1 MHTAFRTSILASVF
15 VCAGVAGAVAQGTA
29 APPDPHHPAG
39 ESGAVTAPAGAPE
52 AAGMPPAVAAA
63 GNPPSGGMMVMMTP
77 DMMQMM
83 MEMMTDQCM
92 MSGGRQAGPR
102 LAGNRDEQSRHRT
115 MAGDEMGGPGARP
128 RGPMREQMADRAPML
143 PLVPKLLSVE
153 DVGRILAQHLEV
165 YANPRL
171 RVGTVAVAGEDTI
184 TAVVET
190 VDGSL
195 VERLV
200 FDRFTGEFARADE

>member
-1 MHTAFRTSILASVF
+1 
-15 VCAGVAGAVAQGTA
+15 
-29 APPDPHHPAG
+29 
-39 ESGAVTAPAGAPE
+39 
-52 AAGMPPAVAAA
+52 
-63 GNPPSGGMMVMMTP
+63 
-77 DMMQMM
+77 MQMM

>member
-1 MHTAFRTSILASVF
+1 MTTLLRTSILASVF
-15 VCAGVAGAVAQGTA
+15 ACAGVAVAVAQGT

-39 ESGAVTAPAGAPE
+39 ESGVVTAPAGAPE
-52 AAGMPPAVAAA
+52 AAGMPPAAASA
-63 GNPPSGGMMVMMTP
+63 DNPPSGGMMVMMTP

-83 MEMMTDQCM
+83 MEMMADRCM
-92 MSGGRQAGPR
+92 MSGGRQVGPR
-102 LAGNRDEQSRHRT
+102 LPGHPEEQSRHR
-115 MAGDEMGGPGARP
+115 MMGGDEMGGPGARP

-143 PLVPKLLSVE
+143 PLAPKLLSVE
-153 DVGRILAQHLEV
+153 DVGRILAQHLEA

-171 RVGTVAVAGEDTI
+171 RAGTVALAGEDTI

-200 FDRFTGEFARADE
+200 FDRFTGEFARAE